1 MAAAAVTG
9 SEDAASVKVRNE
21 QELEDLLTEKYN
33 YLVRHI
39 CPREF
44 IPPLISKHVLT
55 TADKEEI
62 QKQITYIDRAGG
74 ANVVRVQSFI
84 TLSPSPLIPWLS
96 TYVYVNE
103 VIINISPCI
112 YMYVDVFVGQYSLL
126 YYMYISS

>member
-1 MAAAAVTG
+1 MFTAAWILNTHRASDCKRAGDVVNMAAAASASG
-9 SEDAASVKVRNE
+9 AEDAASVKVRNE

-84 TLSPSPLIPWLS
+84 TLSPSPLIP
-96 TYVYVNE
+96 
-103 VIINISPCI
+103 
-112 YMYVDVFVGQYSLL
+112 
-126 YYMYISS
+126 

>member
-1 MAAAAVTG
+1 MAAAAA
-9 SEDAASVKVRNE
+9 SAEDAASVKVRNE
-21 QELEDLLTEKYN
+21 QELEELLTEKYN

-74 ANVVRVQSFI
+74 SNVVHVPTCTSTVQ
-84 TLSPSPLIPWLS
+84 
-96 TYVYVNE
+96 
-103 VIINISPCI
+103 
-112 YMYVDVFVGQYSLL
+112 VGQ
-126 YYMYISS
+126 MSSECRVS